1 MRAKKSYGQ
10 HFLRYPE
17 IAERI
22 AQSLTPGL
30 TDGRVLEVG
39 PGKGILTT
47 FVAANFSDFRAVEAD
62 RDMVAWLINHYPAWT
77 DRILEEDFMKLDLP
91 GLFGGQS
98 FQLIGNFPYNIS
110 SQIIFRMI
118 ENRVY
123 IPEMVGMFQ
132 YEVARR
138 IVSGPGNK
146 EYGILSVLTQAWYEG
161 TYLFTVDRD
170 AFKPPP
176 KVQSGVIRLQRK
188 EHHQLGCDE
197 IRFVQVVKTAFGQ
210 RRKMMRNTLR
220 GLCEDPGQLE
230 AERFTRRPEQVSVE
244 EFIELTNHLFP
255 VDL

>member
-10 HFLRYPE
+10 HFLRHPE

-22 AQSLTPGL
+22 AKSLSTDM

-47 FVAANFSDFRAVEAD
+47 FVAECFPDFRAVEAD
-62 RDMVAWLINHYPAWT
+62 RDMVAYL
-77 DRILEEDFMKLDLP
+77 LEHHPDWQEKIVEADFMKLDLQA
-91 GLFGGQS
+91 LYGGQT

-118 ENRVY
+118 ENKEL

-132 YEVARR
+132 REVARR

-146 EYGILSVLTQAWYEG
+146 EYGILSVLAQAWYEG
-161 TYLFTVDRD
+161 TYLFTVDRKS
-170 AFKPPP
+170 FIPPP
-176 KVQSGVIRLQRK
+176 KVQSGVIRLRRK
-188 EHHQLGCDE
+188 TNTELGCDE
-197 IRFVQVVKTAFGQ
+197 ARFVQIVKTAFGQ

-220 GLCEDPGQLE
+220 TLCEDPALLE
-230 AERFTRRPEQVSVE
+230 ADLFTLRPEQLDVQA
-244 EFIELTNHLFP
+244 FIDLTNQLFP
-255 VDL
+255 VD